1 MSRDVLILVEHR
13 DGQTD
18 PALASLV
25 ASARELTRSTEGR
38 VSGLLLC
45 PPGAEIGKH
54 LEESGLDVIHVAESQ
69 SFARYT
75 PEGWA
80 RAALC
85 AVRRLEP
92 ALFLCAHSFVG
103 MEVAPFVAAAAGL
116 PLLPNCLCLVGAGED
131 LLAER
136 LTHGQAWRV
145 RLRMAWRGSVVA
157 SLAASPSAPA
167 SPGGSEP
174 PRLEQPRL
182 ERLQLDAASLAVRT
196 SVVQE
201 TRPQSEAV
209 DLERADVVVG
219 AGRGIGESRNLALV
233 EQLAAELGGVVACS
247 RPLVDLGW
255 MPRERLVGAS
265 GKTIG
270 PKLYVACGISGAAQ
284 HRAGIAGARTVV
296 AINRDAGAPIFRSAD
311 YGAVADL
318 QSLLPE
324 LVAEARRRRRP
335 AAGV

>member
-13 DGQTD
+13 DGQPD

-25 ASARELTRSTEGR
+25 SSARELLRPSQGR
-38 VSGLLLC
+38 VSGLLLSA
-45 PPGAEIGKH
+45 PGAEIAGR
-54 LEESGLDVIHVAESQ
+54 LEGSGLDVIHAAESQ

-92 ALFLCAHSFVG
+92 ALFLCAHSFIG
-103 MEVAPFVAAAAGL
+103 MEVALWVAAAAGL
-116 PLLPNCLCLVGAGED
+116 PLLPNCLCLVAAGEE
-131 LLAER
+131 LLADR
-136 LTHGQAWRV
+136 LTHGQAWKV
-145 RLRMAWRGSVVA
+145 RLRIAWRGSVVA
-157 SLAASPSAPA
+157 SLAASPHAPS

-174 PRLEQPRL
+174 PRLE
-182 ERLQLDAASLAVRT
+182 RLQLDPASLAART
-196 SVVQE
+196 TVVEE
-201 TRPQSEAV
+201 TRPASDAV

-219 AGRGIGESRNLALV
+219 AGRGIGESRNLAMV

-255 MPRERLVGAS
+255 MPRERLVGVS

-270 PKLYVACGISGAAQ
+270 PKLYLACGISGAAQ
-284 HRAGIAGARTVV
+284 HRAGIAGARTIV
-296 AINRDAGAPIFRSAD
+296 AINRDAAAPIFRSAD

-318 QSLLPE
+318 QSLVPE
-324 LVAEARRRRRP
+324 LIAEARRRRRP